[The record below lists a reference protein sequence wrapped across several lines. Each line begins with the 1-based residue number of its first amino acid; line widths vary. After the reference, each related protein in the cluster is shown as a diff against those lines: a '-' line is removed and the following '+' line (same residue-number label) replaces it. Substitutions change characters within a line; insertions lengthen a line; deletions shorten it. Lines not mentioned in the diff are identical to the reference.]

1 MIVGILKLDT
11 DTGMDMRN
19 WSRMALRLL
28 QKPGSGAF
36 WVQAERLVQ
45 YVV

>member
-19 WSRMALRLL
+19 WSRMALRRL
-28 QKPGSGAF
+28 QKPAF